1 MRMVVVLTPILE
13 NLVGKENGYSIV
25 ECIKAIKKGF
35 PLMFM
40 RLLQRGKERK
50 EIRETHKG
58 DSFGERS
65 FMTN

>member
-25 ECIKAIKKGF
+25 ECIKANKKGF

-40 RLLQRGKERK
+40 RLLQSGKESK
-50 EIRETHKG
+50 EIRG
-58 DSFGERS
+58 RLIWGENLYEKLT
-65 FMTN
+65 FN